1 MARFPN
7 GGRAFFINS
16 RTKAS
21 GCFLFDFKNLNEMNK
36 EANQDKK
43 ETGTLLVMLNLL
55 DRYGV
60 TDSMLERKYGL
71 NRKSLYT
78 VRKGGMLRNAHS
90 HYFRT
95 LLGELNWQRDICR
108 RKMDDNGHRLIK
120 ETMFAVML
128 WEYGIKA

>member
-1 MARFPN
+1 
-7 GGRAFFINS
+7 
-16 RTKAS
+16 
-21 GCFLFDFKNLNEMNK
+21 MNK
-36 EANQDKK
+36 EVNQDKK
-43 ETGTLLVMLNLL
+43 KEVGTLLAMLKLL

-95 LLGELNWQRDICR
+95 LLAELNWHREICR
-108 RKMDDNGHRLIK
+108 RKMDDDGHRMIK

-128 WEYGIKA
+128 REYGIKG

>member
-1 MARFPN
+1 
-7 GGRAFFINS
+7 
-16 RTKAS
+16 
-21 GCFLFDFKNLNEMNK
+21 MNK

-78 VRKGGMLRNAHS
+78 VRKGGMLRNAHA

-95 LLGELNWQRDICR
+95 LLNELNQQREMCR
-108 RKMDDNGHRLIK
+108 RRMDDDNHRIIK
-120 ETMFAVML
+120 ETMFRVML

>member
-1 MARFPN
+1 
-7 GGRAFFINS
+7 
-16 RTKAS
+16 
-21 GCFLFDFKNLNEMNK
+21 MNK

-78 VRKGGMLRNAHS
+78 VRKGGMLRNAHA

-95 LLGELNWQRDICR
+95 LLNELNQQREMCR

-128 WEYGIKA
+128 WEYGIKG